1 MCAFVIFYFFFCAFV
16 NIWNTNKRKS
26 ERNCFRPP
34 DRCLFTVLLH
44 LPVFLKQ
51 CCWLGSQ
58 HLKLKAE
65 LMLIQATLRAQ
76 AVSLKRWVCPI
87 GHRLR
92 QNQSWKT
99 PKSMPLSLCPH
110 AALERHFR
118 ASRELKD
125 CNDQWRCYISFDSL
139 WPVFSIFLSAPV
151 AHIVEHGAN
160 NTTVTRSYCW
170 FDFLWMHSLG

>member
-1 MCAFVIFYFFFCAFV
+1 M
-16 NIWNTNKRKS
+16 NILETNKRKR
-26 ERNCFRPP
+26 EWNCFRPP

-51 CCWLGSQ
+51 CYWFGGQ
-58 HLKLKAE
+58 HLKLEAE

-76 AVSLKRWVCPI
+76 AVSLKRWVWPI

-92 QNQSWKT
+92 QDPSRKN
-99 PKSMPLSLCPH
+99 PESMPLSLRPH
-110 AALERHFR
+110 AALKRHFR

-139 WPVFSIFLSAPV
+139 WQVFSIFLGAPV
-151 AHIVEHGAN
+151 AHIVEHGTN

-170 FDFLWMHSLG
+170 FDFLWMHSLGQKCLPHA